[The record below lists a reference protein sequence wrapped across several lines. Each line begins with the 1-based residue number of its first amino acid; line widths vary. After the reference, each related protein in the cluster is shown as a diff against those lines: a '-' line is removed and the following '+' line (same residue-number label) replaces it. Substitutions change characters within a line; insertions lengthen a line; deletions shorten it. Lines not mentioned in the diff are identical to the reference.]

1 MDSDQEQD
9 LNHFE
14 ESKKEEFL
22 TGEILKQTYIYFQFI
37 FTSIKINYYPKN
49 KKQKG
54 PYFTSIS
61 SSFSIS

>member
-37 FTSIKINYYPKN
+37 FTSIKINYYPEN
-49 KKQKG
+49 K
-54 PYFTSIS
+54 
-61 SSFSIS
+61 